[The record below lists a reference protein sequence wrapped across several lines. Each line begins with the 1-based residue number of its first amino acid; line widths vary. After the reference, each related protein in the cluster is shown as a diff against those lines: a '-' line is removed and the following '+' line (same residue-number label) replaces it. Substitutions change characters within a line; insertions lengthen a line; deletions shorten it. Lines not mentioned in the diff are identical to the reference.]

1 MDNTYSAALIGVSIP
16 IIVFI
21 SILIFVCIRRRSN
34 QSTSGYSK
42 VNHGF
47 DQEEIEF
54 SNRMIPSVE
63 DEEYGIDDLDNL
75 YVEKD
80 EEDFDFN
87 SKDMDHLSM
96 LEKFRNNLE
105 TNNYNN
111 NNDDDDNNINNEIRL

>member
-1 MDNTYSAALIGVSIP
+1 MKKADASYSIAVIGISIP
-16 IIVFI
+16 TSVFI
-21 SILIFVCIRRRSN
+21 CILIFICLRRYRSN

-54 SNRMIPSVE
+54 SNRIIPSAE

-75 YVEKD
+75 YVEND

-105 TNNYNN
+105 SSANNDNN
-111 NNDDDDNNINNEIRL
+111 NHDNEIRL